1 MKMTIDKTNAD
12 IINTKDVYLH
22 DDVLLSLDFDRST
35 KILHLEIK
43 KNISQKKY
51 VVEFI
56 NVIGFSMTA
65 CDFWGRSERI
75 CDFEFV
81 QSKERKIIPALKK
94 EWYATPG
101 QEKSFMYD
109 NYIES
114 VLVFISGD
122 KLRIVSE
129 KIVISD

>member
-35 KILHLEIK
+35 KILRLEIK
-43 KNISQKKY
+43 KNMSQKKY

-65 CDFWGRSERI
+65 CDFWGSSERI
-75 CDFEFV
+75 YCFEFV
-81 QSKERKIIPALKK
+81 ESEERKLIPILKN
-94 EWYATPG
+94 EWSAQKS
-101 QEKSFMYD
+101 QEDLFLYD
-109 NYIES
+109 DYIET
-114 VLVFISGD
+114 VLWFISGD
-122 KLRIVSE
+122 KLRIASE
-129 KIVISD
+129 KIVFSD

>member
-1 MKMTIDKTNAD
+1 MTIDKTNAD

-22 DDVLLSLDFDRST
+22 DDVLLSLDFDRSA
-35 KILHLEIK
+35 KILRLEIK
-43 KNISQKKY
+43 KNISLKKY

-75 CDFEFV
+75 CDLEFAEG
-81 QSKERKIIPALKK
+81 SERKIVSELKK

-101 QEKSFMYD
+101 QEESFMYD